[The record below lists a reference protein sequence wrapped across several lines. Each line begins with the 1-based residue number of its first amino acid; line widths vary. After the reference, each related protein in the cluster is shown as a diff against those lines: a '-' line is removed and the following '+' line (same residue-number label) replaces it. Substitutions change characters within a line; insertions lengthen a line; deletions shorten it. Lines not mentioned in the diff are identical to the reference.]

1 MKILV
6 GMSGGVDSSYVAM
19 KLIEAGH
26 EVVGAHLIMHEYAD
40 IDAAESAAKMLGI
53 SLVTID
59 CRERFDRIVREN
71 FISEYKMGRTPNP
84 CVICNPTV
92 KFFALAE
99 YAREHG
105 FDKIAT
111 GHYARVELVEKSDT
125 PHHMIAV
132 ARDISKD
139 QSYMLYRLP
148 EDILSILMLPLGEE
162 LKSDIRE
169 RVQESEFSSLDRR
182 DSQEICFLPDGGY
195 AEYIESCTGECPRGS
210 FIDAEGRA
218 LGEHK
223 GIIRYTVGQRK
234 GLGISLGERVFV
246 TEIDPIANT
255 VRLESAPRLAR
266 EVNIEDVVISLPDSH
281 DAWEGRFDVKIR
293 YAARPAP
300 ATVSFDGKRA
310 SILFDEPQRSVTPGQ
325 SAVIYKEG
333 RVIGGGIIHR

>member
-53 SLVTID
+53 SLVNID

-148 EDILSILMLPLGEE
+148 EDMTSTLVIMAPSDAIVKVNGKTLNSTDITTKKIDLPILSGVTEIGRA
-162 LKSDIRE
+162 SCRE
-169 RVQESEFSSLDRR
+169 RVCL
-182 DSQEICFLPDGGY
+182 
-195 AEYIESCTGECPRGS
+195 
-210 FIDAEGRA
+210 
-218 LGEHK
+218 
-223 GIIRYTVGQRK
+223 
-234 GLGISLGERVFV
+234 
-246 TEIDPIANT
+246 
-255 VRLESAPRLAR
+255 
-266 EVNIEDVVISLPDSH
+266 
-281 DAWEGRFDVKIR
+281 
-293 YAARPAP
+293 
-300 ATVSFDGKRA
+300 
-310 SILFDEPQRSVTPGQ
+310 SV
-325 SAVIYKEG
+325 
-333 RVIGGGIIHR
+333 